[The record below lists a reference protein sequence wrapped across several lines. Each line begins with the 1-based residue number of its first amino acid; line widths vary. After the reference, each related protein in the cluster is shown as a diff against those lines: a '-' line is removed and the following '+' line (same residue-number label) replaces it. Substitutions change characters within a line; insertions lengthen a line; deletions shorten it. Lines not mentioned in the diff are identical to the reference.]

1 MSSSL
6 DKPSPVDSRGCKF
19 NLTFAPRK
27 DPHCRK
33 PSHFVN
39 NIVQEVLECSPI
51 MIFYVLK
58 SDIKI
63 NQMSEKSN

>member
-1 MSSSL
+1 MDDCSWL
-6 DKPSPVDSRGCKF
+6 
-19 NLTFAPRK
+19 
-27 DPHCRK
+27 HCRK